1 MVHSRHGFW
10 KVGERLA
17 ALLSE
22 GGGVRCVS
30 SQLMPR
36 DDHEACSDDERDK
49 PAWLEPLLRQT
60 GQADGFLHQPQKS
73 RERARGDANQP
84 APAPGT
90 INADGGDNAGDH
102 IGEKHEFEQIFSNA
116 EVAPRLKKEMGN
128 VKVEQANDNDEQHA
142 ECFKSV

>member
-1 MVHSRHGFW
+1 MVHPRHGFW
-10 KVGERLA
+10 EVGERLA

-30 SQLMPR
+30 SQSMPR

-102 IGEKHEFEQIFSNA
+102 IGEKHSSSRYSA
-116 EVAPRLKKEMGN
+116 TPKLLLDSRKKWGM
-128 VKVEQANDNDEQHA
+128 
-142 ECFKSV
+142 